1 MAENSYSNE
10 NRIIQTLRFLDEIN
24 ELLTAEFEQSLFA
37 KVIERV
43 GEFFKVSKI
52 YYIKCFGI
60 NYWEV
65 RTCWSK
71 EKEIFKS
78 HISGNWENL
87 VALYSYLSTGNVVT
101 DDIADYSQELSKWKS
116 YFGAKNILIVPIVG
130 EKKLNSLFVLQ
141 DVEKKFFYEDETI
154 ILKQIFSRL
163 IHLNDLTDRINFLR
177 TTNQELRKEFENF
190 NLIFN
195 LIPALIT
202 QKSENLK
209 YENVNDNFLKLL
221 GRKKFEVL
229 GRNDFE
235 FFPETIAQEITK
247 ADLETLENKI
257 HSTQIQEIKIDDK
270 KYYFIFHRVV
280 FTEPEIKIRHLLT
293 LAVDITEI
301 FEEKVRSEIASK
313 TKSEFLAN
321 MSHELRT
328 PLNSIIGFTELLL
341 QENLSPEQKEIL
353 SNIRQSSYSL
363 LELINDILD
372 LNKIEAGKLELN
384 PVPVSVSNLLDE
396 IKNLFKERFD
406 SKNLSLEIK
415 IDKSVP
421 DAILIDPLRLKQ
433 VLINLVGNAYKFT
446 ERGGVKIS
454 VRNLS
459 ASRDIGQTVYLEFA
473 VEDTGIGI
481 PAEKLNLIFEAFTQ
495 ADKDTAQKF
504 GGTGLGLTISKKF
517 VEMMNGK
524 ITVESEVGRGST
536 FSFVIPVEVVQL
548 EKVEKVKVET
558 EKFIGSVSP
567 FAPLILIIEDDLET
581 ARIIER
587 HLKEKEFKLLI
598 SQTAKDGIA
607 NAQKYHPDLILLDI
621 FLPDRSGWEV
631 LRELK
636 SNVITKSIPVVI
648 CSIQKEINKAFSL
661 GAIDYLEKPIN
672 VKKLQSLLSGIKEKF
687 PIGNKIFVIDD
698 DVNTLRRVD
707 QVLTKNGYETE
718 CFNDPEIAL
727 KKLNEKKAPAL
738 IILDLMMP
746 KMDGFQVLTEIRKND
761 ELSSVPV
768 IILTS
773 KKLLDEEIK
782 FLEERTS
789 GIFFKE
795 SFDENVFLNRL
806 DKILDK
812 IKEAKSA
819 TTVSSIKVEKPAE
832 KPTIPPLHILLVED
846 NLMNQ
851 KFMSH
856 ILKRLGSTFD
866 IAVDGR
872 DAIEKVK
879 QGKYDLILMDIQ
891 MPVMDGLEA
900 TKYIRNELNMKDIP
914 IIALTAHAMKGDREK
929 CIAAGCTGY
938 ITKPIDQQK
947 LVSEIMSVIKST
959 EPDYEEISPYFQGFS
974 REEII
979 QLRTDYIESMKKE
992 VEELDKKLSP
1002 KEFEAFR
1009 FFGHN
1014 IKGNGVA
1021 YGFPEISKIGAKLEE
1036 AANNQDY
1043 PTLVTIFNELKTY
1056 LTNVKI

>member
-1 MAENSYSNE
+1 MAENSFSKE
-10 NRIIQTLRFLDEIN
+10 DRILQTLKFFDEIN
-24 ELLTAEFEQSLFA
+24 ELLNADFNQALFEEIIS
-37 KVIERV
+37 KV

-65 RTCWSK
+65 RHCWSR
-71 EKEIFKS
+71 EKQILKS

-87 VALYSYLSTGNVVT
+87 VALYSFLSTGNAVT

-116 YFGAKNILIVPIVG
+116 YFGAKNILIIPILT
-130 EKKLNSLFVLQ
+130 EKKLQGLFVLQ
-141 DVEKKFFYEDETI
+141 DVEKKFFYEDEI
-154 ILKQIFSRL
+154 LILKLIFSRL
-163 IHLNDLTDRINFLR
+163 INLYDLNEKISFLR
-177 TTNQELRKEFENF
+177 TTTSELRKEFENF

-209 YENVNDNFLKLL
+209 YENVNENFLKLL
-221 GRKKFEVL
+221 GKRKFEVL
-229 GRNDFE
+229 GKSDFE
-235 FFPETIAQEITK
+235 FFPETIAQELTK
-247 ADLETLENKI
+247 ADLDTLENKNQ
-257 HSTQIQEIKIDDK
+257 STQIHEIKVDDK

-280 FTEPEIKIRHLLT
+280 FIEPEIRTKHLLT

-301 FEEKVRSEIASK
+301 FEEKIRSEITSK

-341 QENLSPEQKEIL
+341 QENLSQEQKEIL

-363 LELINDILD
+363 LELLNDILD

-384 PVPVSVSNLLDE
+384 PVPVLISDLLNE
-396 IKNLFKERFD
+396 VKNLFKERFE
-406 SKNLSLEIK
+406 SKNLSLEIL

-433 VLINLVGNAYKFT
+433 ILINLVGNAYKFT
-446 ERGGVKIS
+446 ERGGVKIK

-459 ASRDIGQTVYLEFA
+459 ATKDVGNTVYLEFA

-481 PAEKLNLIFEAFTQ
+481 PADKLNLIFEAFTQ
-495 ADKDTAQKF
+495 AEKDTAQKF

-524 ITVESEVGRGST
+524 ISVESEVGKGSI
-536 FSFVIPVEVVQL
+536 FSFVIPVEVVQ
-548 EKVEKVKVET
+548 VEKIEKAKVET
-558 EKFIGSVSP
+558 EKFLGSTSP
-567 FAPLILIIEDDLET
+567 YAPLILIIEDNLET

-598 SQTAKDGIA
+598 SQTAKDGIS
-607 NAQKYHPDLILLDI
+607 NAKKYHPDLILLDI
-621 FLPDRSGWEV
+621 FLPDKSGWEV

-636 SNVITKSIPVVI
+636 SDVVTKSIPVVI

-672 VKKLQSLLSGIKEKF
+672 VKQLQSLLIGIKEKF
-687 PIGNKIFVIDD
+687 PIGNKIFVVDD
-698 DVNTLRRVD
+698 DHNTLRRLD
-707 QVLTKNGYETE
+707 QILSKNGYEAE
-718 CFNDPEIAL
+718 CFDDPELAL
-727 KKLNEKKAPAL
+727 KKLKEKKKPAL

-746 KMDGFQVLTEIRKND
+746 KMDGFQVLTEIRKD
-761 ELSSVPV
+761 DDLVSVPV

-773 KKLLDEEIK
+773 KKLLEDELK

-812 IKEAKSA
+812 IKQAKSVS
-819 TTVSSIKVEKPAE
+819 TVSTIKVEKAVE

-866 IAVDGR
+866 IAIDGK

-879 QGKYDLILMDIQ
+879 QNKYDLILMDVQ

-900 TKYIRNELNMKDIP
+900 TRYIRNELNMKDIP

-929 CIAAGCTGY
+929 CLAAGCTGY
-938 ITKPIDQQK
+938 ITKPVDQQK
-947 LVSEIMSVIKST
+947 LVSEIMSTIKST
-959 EPDYEEISPYFQGFS
+959 EPEFEEISPYFQGFS

-979 QLRTDYIESMKKE
+979 QLRTDYIESMRKE

-1009 FFGHN
+1009 YFGHN

-1021 YGFPEISKIGAKLEE
+1021 YGFPEISKFGAQIEE

-1043 PTLVTIFNELKTY
+1043 PTLVTAFNEFKNYLSNLK
-1056 LTNVKI
+1056 I

>member
-1 MAENSYSNE
+1 MAENSFSKDE
-10 NRIIQTLRFLDEIN
+10 KIIQTLGFLDEIN
-24 ELLTAEFEQSLFA
+24 ELLSSEFDQSLFE
-37 KVIERV
+37 KVIQRT

-65 RTCWSK
+65 RHSWSK
-71 EKEIFKS
+71 EKELFKS

-87 VALYSYLSTGNVVT
+87 VALYSYLSTGSVVT
-101 DDIADYSQELSKWKS
+101 DDVADYSQEVTKWKS
-116 YFGAKNILIVPIVG
+116 YFGAKNILIIPILS
-130 EKKLNSLFVLQ
+130 EKKLSALFVLQ
-141 DVEKKFFYEDETI
+141 DVEKKFFYDFETI

-163 IHLNDLTDRINFLR
+163 IHLNELNDKINFLR
-177 TTNQELRKEFENF
+177 STNSELRKEFENF

-221 GRKKFEVL
+221 GRRKFEVL
-229 GRNDFE
+229 GRSDFE
-235 FFPETIAQEITK
+235 FFPETISQEITK
-247 ADLETLENKI
+247 ADLETLENKLQ
-257 HSTQIQEIKIDDK
+257 STQIHEIKIDEK
-270 KYYFIFHRVV
+270 KYFFIFYRIV
-280 FTEPEIKIRHLLT
+280 FTEPEIRRRHLLT
-293 LAVDITEI
+293 IAVDITEI
-301 FEEKVRSEIASK
+301 FEEKIRSEIASK

-321 MSHELRT
+321 ISHELRT

-363 LELINDILD
+363 LELLNDILD
-372 LNKIEAGKLELN
+372 LNKIEAGKIELN
-384 PVPVSVSNLLDE
+384 PVSVRISSLLDE
-396 IKNLFKERFD
+396 VKNLFRERLE
-406 SKNLSLEIK
+406 SKNLTLEII

-421 DAILIDPLRLKQ
+421 NAILIDPLRLKQ
-433 VLINLVGNAYKFT
+433 VLINLIGNAYKFT
-446 ERGGVKIS
+446 TEGGITIRI
-454 VRNLS
+454 RNLS
-459 ASRDIGQTVYLEFA
+459 ATKEVGQNIFLEFS

-481 PAEKLNLIFEAFTQ
+481 PQEKLNLIFEAFTQ
-495 ADKDTAQKF
+495 AEKDTAQKF

-517 VEMMNGK
+517 VEMMNGS
-524 ITVESEVGRGST
+524 ITVESEVGKGST
-536 FSFVIPVEVVQL
+536 FKFVIPVEVVPSEIVEG
-548 EKVEKVKVET
+548 EKVEPG
-558 EKFIGSVSP
+558 KFFGSTSP

-587 HLKEKEFKLLI
+587 HLAAKEFKLII
-598 SQTAKDGIA
+598 SQTAKDGIL

-621 FLPDRSGWEV
+621 FLPDINGWEA

-636 SNVITKSIPVVI
+636 SNVITKAIPVVV
-648 CSIQKEINKAFSL
+648 CSIKREINKAYSL
-661 GAIDYLEKPIN
+661 GAIEYLEKPIN
-672 VKKLQSLLSGIKEKF
+672 VKKLQNLLNSIKSKF
-687 PIGNKIFVIDD
+687 SIGNKIFVIDD

-707 QVLTKNGYETE
+707 QILTMAGYETD
-718 CFNDPEIAL
+718 CFDNPEIAL
-727 KKLNEKKAPAL
+727 KKLKEKKIPAL

-746 KMDGFQVLTEIRKND
+746 QMDGFEVLTEIRKDD
-761 ELSSVPV
+761 ELESIPV

-773 KKLLDEEIK
+773 KKLLHDEIK

-795 SFDENVFLNRL
+795 SFDENTFLKRL

-819 TTVSSIKVEKPAE
+819 STVSVVKLEKPAE
-832 KPTIPPLHILLVED
+832 KPTIPSLHILLVED

-851 KFMSH
+851 KFMTH

-866 IAVDGR
+866 IAADGKE
-872 DAIEKVK
+872 AIEKVK
-879 QGKYDLILMDIQ
+879 QNKYDLILMDIQ

-900 TKYIRNELNMKDIP
+900 TRYIRNELKIKDMP
-914 IIALTAHAMKGDREK
+914 IVALTAHAMKGDKEK
-929 CIAAGCTGY
+929 CLAAGCNGY

-947 LVSEIMSVIKST
+947 LVSEIMNVIKST
-959 EPDYEEISPYFQGFS
+959 EPEYEEISPYFQGFS
-974 REEII
+974 RDEVV
-979 QLRTDYIESMKKE
+979 QLRTDYIESMRKE

-1002 KEFEAFR
+1002 KEFDAFR

-1021 YGFPEISKIGAKLEE
+1021 YGFPEISKYGAKIED
-1036 AANNQDY
+1036 AANEKDY
-1043 PTLVTIFNELKTY
+1043 PTLVTVFNEFKNYLENLK
-1056 LTNVKI
+1056 I

>member
-1 MAENSYSNE
+1 MAENSFSKDDK
-10 NRIIQTLRFLDEIN
+10 IIQALGFLDEIN
-24 ELLTAEFEQSLFA
+24 ELLIGDYGHSLFE
-37 KVIERV
+37 KVIQKV
-43 GEFFKVSKI
+43 GEFFNVSKI

-65 RTCWSK
+65 RHCWSK
-71 EKEIFKS
+71 EKELFKS

-87 VALYSYLSTGNVVT
+87 LALFSYLSTGNFVT
-101 DDIADYSQELSKWKS
+101 DDLADYSHELTKWKS
-116 YFGAKNILIVPIVG
+116 YFGAKNILIIPILSD
-130 EKKLNSLFVLQ
+130 KKLNSLFVLQ
-141 DVEKKFFYEDETI
+141 DVEKKFFYDFETI
-154 ILKQIFSRL
+154 ILKQIFYRL
-163 IHLNDLTDRINFLR
+163 IQVDDLNDKINFLR
-177 TTNQELRKEFENF
+177 ANNAELRKEFDNF

-202 QKSENLK
+202 QKSESLK

-221 GRKKFEVL
+221 GKRKFEVL
-229 GRNDFE
+229 GRSDFE
-235 FFPETIAQEITK
+235 FFPELVAQEITK
-247 ADLETLENKI
+247 ADIETLESKI
-257 HSTQIQEIKIDDK
+257 QSTQIHEIKIEQK
-270 KYYFIFHRVV
+270 KYYYIFHRVV
-280 FTEPEIKIRHLLT
+280 FYEPESKTRHLLT

-321 MSHELRT
+321 ISHELRT

-341 QENLSPEQKEIL
+341 QENLSYEQREIL

-372 LNKIEAGKLELN
+372 LNKIEAGKIELV
-384 PVPVSVSNLLDE
+384 PVPVNITSLLE
-396 IKNLFKERFD
+396 EVRSLFKERLT
-406 SKNLSLEIK
+406 SKNLNLEITVG
-415 IDKSVP
+415 KSVP
-421 DAILIDPLRLKQ
+421 EAILIDPLRLKQ
-433 VLINLVGNAYKFT
+433 ILINLVGNAYKFT
-446 ERGGVKIS
+446 EKGGIKIS

-459 ASRDIGQTVYLEFA
+459 ATKEIGDTCYLEFS

-481 PAEKLNLIFEAFTQ
+481 PADKLNLIFEAFTQ
-495 ADKDTAQKF
+495 AEKDTAIKF

-524 ITVESEVGRGST
+524 ITVESEVGKGSK
-536 FSFVIPVEVVQL
+536 FSFVIPVEVVSP
-548 EKVEKVKVET
+548 EKVEKPKLES
-558 EKFIGSVSP
+558 EKFLGSTSP
-567 FAPLILIIEDDLET
+567 YAPLILIIEDDLET

-598 SQTAKDGIA
+598 SQTAKDGIT
-607 NAQKYHPDLILLDI
+607 NAYKYHPDLILLDI
-621 FLPDRSGWEV
+621 FLPDKSGWEV
-631 LRELK
+631 LRDLK
-636 SNVITKSIPVVI
+636 SNVVTKSIPVVI
-648 CSIQKEINKAFSL
+648 CSIQKEIKKAFSL
-661 GAIDYLEKPIN
+661 GAIEYLEKPIN
-672 VKKLQSLLSGIKEKF
+672 VKKLQNLLTQIKDKF
-687 PIGNKIFVIDD
+687 ATGNKILIIDD
-698 DVNTLRRVD
+698 DVNILRRLD
-707 QVLTKNGYETE
+707 QVLSKAGYETD
-718 CFNDPEIAL
+718 CYDDPEIAL
-727 KKLNEKKAPAL
+727 QKLKERKTPAL

-746 KMDGFQVLTEIRKND
+746 KMDGFQVLTEIRKD
-761 ELSSVPV
+761 DDLMPVPV

-789 GIFFKE
+789 GIFFKDT
-795 SFDENVFLNRL
+795 FDENTFLSRL
-806 DKILDK
+806 DRILDR
-812 IKEAKSA
+812 IKENKRASI
-819 TTVSSIKVEKPAE
+819 VSTIKAEKPVE

-866 IAVDGR
+866 IAVDGK
-872 DAIEKVK
+872 DAIEKVQK
-879 QGKYDLILMDIQ
+879 NKYDLILMDVQ

-900 TKYIRNELNMKDIP
+900 TRYIRNELKMKDIP

-929 CIAAGCTGY
+929 CLAAGCTGY

-947 LVSEIMSVIKST
+947 LVTEIMNVIKST
-959 EPDYEEISPYFQGFS
+959 EPEYEEISPYFQGFS

-979 QLRTDYIESMKKE
+979 KLRTDYIESMRQE

-1021 YGFPEISKIGAKLEE
+1021 YGFPEISKYGAKIEE
-1036 AANNQDY
+1036 AANQQDY
-1043 PTLVTIFNELKTY
+1043 PTLVTIFNEFKNY
-1056 LTNVKI
+1056 LANVKI